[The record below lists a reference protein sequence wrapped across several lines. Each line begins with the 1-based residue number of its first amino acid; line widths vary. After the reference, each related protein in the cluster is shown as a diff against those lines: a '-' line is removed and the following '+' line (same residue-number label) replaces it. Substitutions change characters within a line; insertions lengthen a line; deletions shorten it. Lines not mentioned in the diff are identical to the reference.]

1 MLCFSFTPIPPTR
14 SRLRAPDK
22 LGWPN
27 IGNTCS
33 ATNQAE
39 IKGSLKRGGHRVLL
53 LVTRLGSGLL
63 IAIGWCAFC
72 AFSWLNSH
80 ILSAQ
85 MADIL
90 LVEDKDSL
98 RRVLRLT
105 LENAGYSVTEA
116 GDAHSALNEIATTR
130 HRLVLT
136 DLRMPNGSGL
146 DVLRSARAADM
157 DVPVIVM
164 TAFGS
169 IDEAVQA
176 MKDGAHDFLQKP
188 VDSNHLLLLVER
200 ALEEARLRTENV
212 LLREEWSRRYGFP
225 RIIGE
230 SETLKRAV
238 GETQR
243 VAQTEATVLLL
254 GESGTGKE
262 LFARAVHHLSP
273 RRDNA
278 FVAINCA
285 AIPETL
291 IENELF
297 GHERGAFTGASDRRQ
312 GKFELASGGTVFL
325 DEIGELPLG
334 VQGKLLR
341 AIEEKVVDRIGG
353 RAPVAVDVRV
363 VAATNKDLRAAVD
376 NGQFRGDLFFRLAVF
391 PIEVPP
397 LRDRG
402 DDIVLLA
409 QHFASEIGRELR
421 GREAQLSPEAIEAV
435 KQHHWPGNVRE
446 LENAIER
453 ACILSDTLVLEPADL
468 GLGPST
474 HATESL
480 SKLDLSGTLSEVA
493 HRALRV
499 VERRKILGALEAN
512 SGNKSK
518 TAEDLGVSYKTLLN
532 KIKEYAL

>member
-1 MLCFSFTPIPPTR
+1 
-14 SRLRAPDK
+14 
-22 LGWPN
+22 
-27 IGNTCS
+27 
-33 ATNQAE
+33 
-39 IKGSLKRGGHRVLL
+39 V
-53 LVTRLGSGLL
+53 
-63 IAIGWCAFC
+63 
-72 AFSWLNSH
+72 
-80 ILSAQ
+80 
-85 MADIL
+85 ADIL

-105 LENAGYSVTEA
+105 LENAGYSVAEA
-116 GDAHSALNEIATTR
+116 IDARAALNEIATSR
-130 HRLVLT
+130 HRLILT

-146 DVLRSARAADM
+146 DVLRSARAADA

-200 ALEEARLRTENV
+200 ALEQARLRTENV
-212 LLREEWSRRYGFP
+212 LLREEWSRHYGFP
-225 RIIGE
+225 RILGE

-262 LFARAVHHLSP
+262 LFARAVHHLSA
-273 RRDNA
+273 RRDNP

-297 GHERGAFTGASDRRQ
+297 GHERGAFTGATDRRQ

-325 DEIGELPLG
+325 DEVGELPLG

-353 RAPVAVDVRV
+353 SAPVAVDVRV
-363 VAATNKDLRAAVD
+363 VAATNKDLKAAVD

-402 DDIVLLA
+402 DDIILLA
-409 QHFASEIGRELR
+409 QHFAAEIGRELR
-421 GREAQLSPEAIEAV
+421 GREAQLSPNAIDALQ
-435 KQHHWPGNVRE
+435 QHHWPGNVRE

-453 ACILSDTLVLEPADL
+453 ACILSDSLILEPADL
-468 GLGPST
+468 GLGPS
-474 HATESL
+474 ATNESESL
-480 SKLDLSGTLSEVA
+480 EQIDLSGTLSDVA

-499 VERRKILGALEAN
+499 VERRKIARALEAN
-512 SGNKSK
+512 HGNKSK

>member
-1 MLCFSFTPIPPTR
+1 
-14 SRLRAPDK
+14 
-22 LGWPN
+22 
-27 IGNTCS
+27 
-33 ATNQAE
+33 
-39 IKGSLKRGGHRVLL
+39 
-53 LVTRLGSGLL
+53 
-63 IAIGWCAFC
+63 
-72 AFSWLNSH
+72 
-80 ILSAQ
+80 

-98 RRVLRLT
+98 RRVMRLT
-105 LENAGYSVTEA
+105 LENAGYSVTESA
-116 GDAHSALNEIATTR
+116 DARSALNEIATTR

-146 DVLRSARAADM
+146 DVLRAARAADG

-200 ALEEARLRTENV
+200 ALEQARLRTENI

-230 SETLKRAV
+230 SQVIKRAV

-273 RRDNA
+273 RRDKA

-297 GHERGAFTGASDRRQ
+297 GHERGAFTGANDRRQ

-353 RAPVAVDVRV
+353 RAPVPVDVRV
-363 VAATNKDLRAAVD
+363 VAATNKDLKTAVD
-376 NGQFRGDLFFRLAVF
+376 KGEFRGDLFFRLAVF
-391 PIEVPP
+391 PLEIPP
-397 LRDRG
+397 LRDRQ
-402 DDIVLLA
+402 DDIILLA
-409 QHFASEIGRELR
+409 RHFAAEIGRELR
-421 GREAQLSPEAIEAV
+421 GREAELDPEAIAAIR
-435 KQHHWPGNVRE
+435 KHHWPGNVRE

-453 ACILSDTLVLEPADL
+453 ACILSDSLILQPGDL
-468 GLGPST
+468 GFGVNNDRTDETL
-474 HATESL
+474 HD
-480 SKLDLSGTLSEVA
+480 LDLSGTLSDVA
-493 HRALRV
+493 HRALEL
-499 VERRKILGALEAN
+499 VERKKIAASLEAN
-512 SGNKSK
+512 AENKSR
-518 TAEDLGVSYKTLLN
+518 TAEDLGISYKTLLN
-532 KIKEYAL
+532 KIKDYGL

>member
-1 MLCFSFTPIPPTR
+1 
-14 SRLRAPDK
+14 
-22 LGWPN
+22 
-27 IGNTCS
+27 
-33 ATNQAE
+33 
-39 IKGSLKRGGHRVLL
+39 
-53 LVTRLGSGLL
+53 
-63 IAIGWCAFC
+63 
-72 AFSWLNSH
+72 
-80 ILSAQ
+80 

-98 RRVLRLT
+98 RRVMRLT
-105 LENAGYSVTEA
+105 LENAGYSVTESA
-116 GDAHSALNEIATTR
+116 DARAALNEIATNR
-130 HRLVLT
+130 HQLVLT

-146 DVLRSARAADM
+146 DVLRAARAADA
-157 DVPVIVM
+157 DIPVIVM

-176 MKDGAHDFLQKP
+176 MKDGAQDFLQKP

-200 ALEEARLRTENV
+200 ALEQARLRTENI

-230 SETLKRAV
+230 SEVIKRSV
-238 GETQR
+238 SETQR

-262 LFARAVHHLSP
+262 LFARAVHHLSN
-273 RRDNA
+273 RRDKP

-297 GHERGAFTGASDRRQ
+297 GHERGSFTGASDRRQ

-325 DEIGELPLG
+325 DEIGELPLA

-353 RAPVAVDVRV
+353 RAPVQVDVRV
-363 VAATNKDLRAAVD
+363 VAATNKDLKTAVD
-376 NGQFRGDLFFRLAVF
+376 EGEFRGDLFFRLAVF
-391 PIEVPP
+391 PLEIPA

-402 DDIVLLA
+402 DDIELLA
-409 QHFASEIGRELR
+409 RHFASEIGRELR
-421 GREAQLSPEAIEAV
+421 GREAELSQAALTAMR
-435 KQHHWPGNVRE
+435 KHKWPGNVRE

-453 ACILSDTLVLEPADL
+453 ACILSDNLILEAGDL
-468 GLGPST
+468 GFVIDD
-474 HATESL
+474 SL
-480 SKLDLSGTLSEVA
+480 KNQTIHDIDLSGTLSDVA
-493 HRALRV
+493 QRALAL
-499 VERRKILGALEAN
+499 VERKKIISALEAN
-512 SGNKSK
+512 AGNKSR
-518 TAEDLGVSYKTLLN
+518 TAEDLDISYKTLLN
-532 KIKEYAL
+532 KMKDYDL

>member
-1 MLCFSFTPIPPTR
+1 
-14 SRLRAPDK
+14 
-22 LGWPN
+22 
-27 IGNTCS
+27 
-33 ATNQAE
+33 
-39 IKGSLKRGGHRVLL
+39 
-53 LVTRLGSGLL
+53 
-63 IAIGWCAFC
+63 
-72 AFSWLNSH
+72 
-80 ILSAQ
+80 

-105 LENAGYSVTEA
+105 LENAGYTVAEA
-116 GDAHSALNEIATTR
+116 ADARAALNEIANSR
-130 HRLVLT
+130 HRLILT

-146 DVLRSARAADM
+146 DVLRSARSADA

-188 VDSNHLLLLVER
+188 VDSNHLLLLVDR
-200 ALEEARLRTENV
+200 ALAQARLRTENI

-230 SETLKRAV
+230 SDVVKRAV
-238 GETQR
+238 AETQR

-262 LFARAVHHLSP
+262 LFARAVHHLSD
-273 RRDNA
+273 RRDKP

-325 DEIGELPLG
+325 DEIGELPLA

-341 AIEEKVVDRIGG
+341 AIEEKMIDRIGG

-363 VAATNKDLRAAVD
+363 VAATNKDLKAAVD
-376 NGQFRGDLFFRLAVF
+376 HGQFRGDLFFRLAVF
-391 PIEVPP
+391 PIEIPP

-402 DDIVLLA
+402 DDVTLLA
-409 QHFASEIGRELR
+409 RHFAAEIGRELR
-421 GREAQLSPEAIEAV
+421 GREAQISDEAAAAL
-435 KQHHWPGNVRE
+435 KRHRWPGNVRE
-446 LENAIER
+446 LENSIER
-453 ACILSDTLVLEPADL
+453 ACILTDTMVLEPADL
-468 GLGPST
+468 GLVVNNVDEPD
-474 HATESL
+474 AL
-480 SKLDLSGTLSEVA
+480 AQLDLSGTLSDVA
-493 HRALRV
+493 HRVLRV
-499 VERRKILGALEAN
+499 IERRKIQNALEAN
-512 SGNKSK
+512 DGNKSK

-532 KIKEYAL
+532 KMKDYAM

>member
-1 MLCFSFTPIPPTR
+1 
-14 SRLRAPDK
+14 
-22 LGWPN
+22 
-27 IGNTCS
+27 
-33 ATNQAE
+33 
-39 IKGSLKRGGHRVLL
+39 V
-53 LVTRLGSGLL
+53 
-63 IAIGWCAFC
+63 
-72 AFSWLNSH
+72 
-80 ILSAQ
+80 
-85 MADIL
+85 ADIL

-105 LENAGYSVTEA
+105 LENAGYSVAEA
-116 GDAHSALNEIATTR
+116 IDARAALNEIATSR

-146 DVLRSARAADM
+146 DVLRSARAADA

-200 ALEEARLRTENV
+200 ALEQARLRTENV

-225 RIIGE
+225 RILGE

-262 LFARAVHHLSP
+262 LFARAVHHLSA

-297 GHERGAFTGASDRRQ
+297 GHERGAFTGATDRRQ

-325 DEIGELPLG
+325 DEIGELPLA

-353 RAPVAVDVRV
+353 SAPVAVDVRV
-363 VAATNKDLRAAVD
+363 VAATNKDLKAAVD

-402 DDIVLLA
+402 DDIIVLA
-409 QHFASEIGRELR
+409 QHFAAEIGRELR
-421 GREAQLSPEAIEAV
+421 GREAQLSSGAV
-435 KQHHWPGNVRE
+435 DALKQHHWPGNVRE

-453 ACILSDTLVLEPADL
+453 ACILSDSLILEPADL
-468 GLGPST
+468 GLGSSAT
-474 HATESL
+474 HESESL
-480 SKLDLSGTLSEVA
+480 EQLDLSGTLSEVA
-493 HRALRV
+493 HRALRI
-499 VERRKILGALEAN
+499 VERRKIVRALEAN
-512 SGNKSK
+512 HGNKSK

>member
-1 MLCFSFTPIPPTR
+1 MTVVGNALHSSCWSYRPQDLDTRGAKNRSLTP
-14 SRLRAPDK
+14 
-22 LGWPN
+22 
-27 IGNTCS
+27 
-33 ATNQAE
+33 
-39 IKGSLKRGGHRVLL
+39 V
-53 LVTRLGSGLL
+53 
-63 IAIGWCAFC
+63 
-72 AFSWLNSH
+72 
-80 ILSAQ
+80 
-85 MADIL
+85 ADIL

-105 LENAGYSVTEA
+105 LENAGYSVVESI
-116 GDAHSALNEIATTR
+116 DARAAITEIADAR

-146 DVLRSARAADM
+146 DVLRAARAADP

-230 SETLKRAV
+230 SDTLKRAV

-243 VAQTEATVLLL
+243 VAQTETTVLLL

-262 LFARAVHHLSP
+262 LFARAVHHLSA
-273 RRDNA
+273 RRNHP

-297 GHERGAFTGASDRRQ
+297 GHERGAFTGANDRRQ

-341 AIEEKVVDRIGG
+341 AIEEKMVDRIGG

-363 VAATNKDLRAAVD
+363 VAATNKDLKTAVE
-376 NGQFRGDLFFRLAVF
+376 NGEFRGDLYFRLAVF
-391 PIEVPP
+391 PVEVPP
-397 LRDRG
+397 LRERG
-402 DDIVLLA
+402 DDILLLA
-409 QHFASEIGRELR
+409 HHFAAEIGRELR
-421 GREAQLSPEAIEAV
+421 GREAQFSEEAISALR
-435 KQHHWPGNVRE
+435 QHHWPGNVRE

-453 ACILSDTLVLEPADL
+453 ACIISDSLVLEPSDL
-468 GLGPST
+468 GFRRDIPRES
-474 HATESL
+474 ESL
-480 SKLDLSGTLSEVA
+480 QQLDLTGTLSEVA
-493 HRALRV
+493 HRALRL
-499 VERRKILGALEAN
+499 VERKKIARALEAN
-512 SGNKSK
+512 LGNKSK

-532 KIKEYAL
+532 KIKEYGL